1 MRSHDPA
8 WFTILSLR
16 EMRSPPGRTSMSRRL
31 YMIRSVRN
39 TLPIAALVAA
49 GALGPASA
57 GAQEPA
63 NRPLELGIDAAAVFG
78 LGDESSM
85 NISLPAGRMRVGFF
99 NATRQWSI
107 EPALGLNVRKT
118 EGTDAVTTYDLE
130 VGALYHFN
138 PSAAT
143 MTSPDMSTVYLRP
156 FVGVTGFSGGDT
168 DDSEVSLGTGLGIK
182 LPFRR
187 DLAWRLEANAGYGF
201 DNEAFR
207 LGVNAG
213 LSFFPR

>member
-1 MRSHDPA
+1 MTV
-8 WFTILSLR
+8 F
-16 EMRSPPGRTSMSRRL
+16 
-31 YMIRSVRN
+31 N
-39 TLPIAALVAA
+39 KAALST
-49 GALGPASA
+49 GAFALALTLFGGSELR
-57 GAQEPA
+57 AQEPA
-63 NRPLELGIDAAAVFG
+63 NRALELGVDASAVFG
-78 LGDESSM
+78 LGDESSV
-85 NISLPAGRMRVGFF
+85 NVSLPASRFRVGFF

-107 EPALGLNVRKT
+107 EPALGLNVRKV

-130 VGALYHFN
+130 VGALYHLT

-143 MTSPDMSTVYLRP
+143 METPAMSTFYLRP
-156 FVGVTGFSGGDT
+156 FVGITGFSGGDT
-168 DDSEVSLGTGLGIK
+168 DDSEVSLGAGLGLK

-187 DLAWRLEANAGYGF
+187 DLAWRLEANLGYGF